1 MNNAAS
7 NPMNVPMQ
15 HPAAMI
21 EVERINTYYRDSHV
35 LFDVSM
41 VVREREVVALLGRN
55 GAGKSTTLKTLAG
68 VLHPRSGMIRFDGE
82 PIELLPSHTIAGR
95 GLQLVPEERRIFGG
109 LTVAENL
116 DLAALSAKKP
126 LPLDDIFA
134 IFPRLRERRGSYG
147 RNLSGGEQQMLA
159 IARALIRRPRVIL
172 LDEPFEGLAVI
183 IVQNLLEVCRELVA
197 AGQTIVIVEQNVR
210 AALSLASRAYVLN
223 NGHVVFEGSADELQ
237 AAPEVMNRYLGVQA
251 RRPQ

>member
-1 MNNAAS
+1 MSYAVNDGASGPAGAA
-7 NPMNVPMQ
+7 
-15 HPAAMI
+15 ATMI
-21 EVERINTYYRDSHV
+21 EVEGINTYYGDSHV

-41 VVREREVVALLGRN
+41 AVREREVVALLGRN

-68 VLHPRSGMIRFDGE
+68 VLHPLSGSIRFEGE
-82 PIELLPSHTIAGR
+82 PIELLPSHVIAAR

-109 LTVAENL
+109 LTVQENL
-116 DLAALSAKKP
+116 DLAALSVKHP

-134 IFPRLRERRGSYG
+134 IFPRLRERRGSSG

-159 IARALIRRPRVIL
+159 VARALIRRPRLLL
-172 LDEPFEGLAVI
+172 LDEPFEGLAVK

-210 AALSLASRAYVLN
+210 AALSLAHRAYVLN
-223 NGHVVFEGSADELQ
+223 NGHIVFEGSAEELRGSAQ
-237 AAPEVMNRYLGVQA
+237 VMNRYLGV
-251 RRPQ
+251 